1 MNTDRTS
8 EKLKLFRIAI
18 NHQADEDIAV
28 INKDAMAK
36 HAAAK
41 NAEKTASNDELKDL
55 RTERARVESKLRK
68 DISKCDYDMKKA
80 VLAHR
85 AGIIDGFFDELK
97 EQLKDF
103 AASEVYAEYLKR
115 CLDKIRSSISLDEDT
130 VVCARECDVELV
142 RTLTSCKV
150 TADNSIILGG
160 LTAWCKEKNLFVDAS
175 LDSALAAEKEAFSAK
190 AELRL

>member
-1 MNTDRTS
+1 MNTEHFS
-8 EKLKLFRIAI
+8 EKLKLFRAAI

-36 HAAAK
+36 RAAAK
-41 NAEKTASNDELKDL
+41 KSGKNVSNAELKDL
-55 RTERARVESKLRK
+55 QTERARAESKLRK
-68 DISKCDYDMKKA
+68 EITKCDYDMKKA

-85 AGIIDGFFDELK
+85 LTLIEGFFEEIRGEIK
-97 EQLKDF
+97 SFTESEAYKDH
-103 AASEVYAEYLKR
+103 LKR

-130 VVCARECDVELV
+130 IVCARECDVDMV

-150 TADNSIILGG
+150 TADNSIRLGG
-160 LTAWCKEKNLFVDAS
+160 LTAWCKEKDLFVDVS
-175 LDSALAAEKEAFSAK
+175 LDNALAAEKEAFSSK